1 MDSVTCNSLGMLVF
15 GGISALW
22 AQIAHALGSS
32 DEAAMSL
39 GAQIGLLAGADVE
52 WWS

>member
-1 MDSVTCNSLGMLVF
+1 MSSIADNNLGMLVF

-22 AQIAHALGSS
+22 AQVAHALGSS
-32 DEAAMSL
+32 DQAAMSL
-39 GAQIGLLAGADVE
+39 GAHFGLDSTIQ